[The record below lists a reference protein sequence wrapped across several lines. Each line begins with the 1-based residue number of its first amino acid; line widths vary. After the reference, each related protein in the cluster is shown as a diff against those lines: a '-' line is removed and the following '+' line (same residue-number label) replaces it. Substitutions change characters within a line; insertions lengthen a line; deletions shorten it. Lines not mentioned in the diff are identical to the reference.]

1 MAYSVLITDSVD
13 PICVDMLKQK
23 GIEANVQLKK
33 SPDELKELAKTADG
47 WIIRSGTTIT
57 GDLIEAAKKLRV
69 IGRAGVGVDNVD
81 LDTATRKGVL
91 VINAPDGN
99 TISTAEHTC
108 AMLMAIARHIPQAS
122 ASLASGKWD
131 KKRFTGS
138 ELNEKTLGIVGLG
151 KIGRTVAERM
161 KGFEMVILGYDPLV
175 TPDVAERLGVKLV
188 PLDELFAESDFI
200 TFHTPLND
208 ATRGILNRESLKKC
222 KKGVRV
228 INCARGGIIDEQA
241 LAEALESGQ
250 VGGAALDVY
259 SKEPPPPELVNLLKQ
274 PNLVAT
280 PHIAASTEEAQEKV
294 AIQITEQVIKALNG
308 EPVNSPVNG
317 MAIKMA
323 AQPEVQPYL
332 RLVEKLGQIV
342 SQLGE
347 TNLEKVSVRCI
358 GDVPRRYTEV
368 LAIAAVMGVIGRW
381 HSEPVNLINAPY
393 LAEQMGLKIEEQ
405 RDTSK
410 GHYTNLVE
418 VAVEGTWGGHEVAG
432 TVFENGDL
440 RLVRVDGFWL
450 EVRPEGHLLL
460 YRNVDRPGMLAA
472 VGSVLADN
480 SINIGALALGRT
492 GKGSM
497 ALTAISVDEDI
508 PEAVLKQI
516 EGVEGVES
524 VRIVN
529 L

>member
-13 PICVDMLKQK
+13 PVCIDMLKQK
-23 GIEANVQLKK
+23 GVEANVQLKK
-33 SPDELKELAKTADG
+33 SPEELKELAKTADG

-57 GDLIEAAKKLRV
+57 GDLIEAATKLKV

-81 LDTATRKGVL
+81 LETATRKGVL

-108 AMLMAIARHIPQAS
+108 AMLMALARHIPQAS
-122 ASLASGKWD
+122 ASLASGKWE
-131 KKRFTGS
+131 KKKFTGS

-161 KGFEMVILGYDPLV
+161 KGFGMQILGYDPLV
-175 TPDVAERLGVKLV
+175 SPDVAERLGVKLV
-188 PLDELFAESDFI
+188 SLDELFAESDFI

-208 ATRGILNRESLKKC
+208 ATRGLLNRETLKKC

-241 LAEALESGQ
+241 LAEGLESGQ

-259 SKEPPPPELVNLLKQ
+259 SKEPPPPELENLLKQ

-294 AIQITEQVIKALNG
+294 AIQITDQVIKALNG

-332 RLVEKLGQIV
+332 QLVEKLGQIV
-342 SQLGE
+342 GQLGDQ
-347 TNLEKVSVRCI
+347 NLVKITVRCV

-368 LAIAAVMGVIGRW
+368 LSIAAVMGVIARW
-381 HSEPVNLINAPY
+381 RSEPVNLINAPY
-393 LAEQMGLKIEEQ
+393 LAEEMGLQIEEQ

-418 VAVEGTWGGHEVAG
+418 VTVEGKRGSHEVAG

-450 EVRPEGHLLL
+450 EVRPEGHLLM
-460 YRNVDRPGMLAA
+460 YRNVDRPGMLSA
-472 VGSVLADN
+472 VGSVLAEN
-480 SINIGALALGRT
+480 NINIGALALGRT

-508 PEAVLKQI
+508 PDAVLDQI

-524 VRIVN
+524 VKVVN